1 MAGSKRVVALV
12 ARPKAAA
19 VRSSARVQ
27 AVPMAVAAWASVR
40 LRRDLVEGS
49 VAVGAAAW
57 WVVAGLVIRLAAMA
71 LRRVVSLIP
80 VSRAVAAMGWP
91 SSSRRWH
98 CADVSTLSTAEP
110 RTARG
115 W

>member
-27 AVPMAVAAWASVR
+27 AVRMA
-40 LRRDLVEGS
+40 
-49 VAVGAAAW
+49 
-57 WVVAGLVIRLAAMA
+57 VAGLVIRSVAMA
-71 LRRVVSLIP
+71 LRSVESLMPVSL
-80 VSRAVAAMGWP
+80 AVAAMGWP
-91 SSSRRWH
+91 SSSRRQH
-98 CADVSTLSTAEP
+98 CADVSTLSMAAP